1 MSDNVIRKRLASKLN
16 EPPVLPPS
24 LIAIWSP
31 LLHFLQ
37 ARHSSLASTLVS
49 IAVGQLLSERMEQQ
63 KTDISYDLCLAAWTS
78 WCTDELGPS
87 SPKSDAGVGK
97 EGVVSGLIIA
107 LGPNGGDERSKERK
121 G

>member
-1 MSDNVIRKRLASKLN
+1 MSDNVIRKRLASELN
-16 EPPVLPPS
+16 EPPALPPS

-49 IAVGQLLSERMEQQ
+49 TAVGQLLSERMEQQ

-78 WCTDELGPS
+78 WCTSELGSS